1 MRTFL
6 SAALVTVIFASSA
19 IAEDATNPLT
29 PGKPAGVK
37 EAQNEEVNPLFYV
50 GLGLVGAAIVIA
62 GSHGSHHGGSSTVT
76 TTTTTG
82 TSP

>member
-6 SAALVTVIFASSA
+6 YAALVTVIFASSA
-19 IAEDATNPLT
+19 LAQGAVNPLA

-37 EAQNEEVNPLFYV
+37 EAQNGDTNPIVFV
-50 GLGLVGAAIVIA
+50 GLGLIAAGILIA
-62 GSHGSHHGGSSTVT
+62 ASGDGHHHHGSSG